1 MANFTN
7 HPIKD
12 TYYRVVQLDDGGQ
25 IQNGLGHPL
34 SGSLRISG
42 SVHITGSS
50 TVGGDLAVT
59 GKVTASEFIAT
70 TVSSSILFESGS
82 SQFGNSLDD
91 VHKFTGSVDISSS
104 LNIDG
109 SFISTGS
116 FNHTGSI
123 NLLSSGSLTHT
134 GSINVSGSITAQ
146 NTITAERGAFAGLF
160 MNPNIIEENIN
171 IPANRNAGYFGP
183 TITIGS
189 GITMTV
195 GAGSTLTIL

>member
-25 IQNGLGHPL
+25 VQNGLGHPL

-59 GKVTASEFIAT
+59 GKVTAREFIAT
-70 TVSSSILFESGS
+70 TVSSSVLFESGS

-91 VHKFTGSVDISSS
+91 
-104 LNIDG
+104 
-109 SFISTGS
+109 
-116 FNHTGSI
+116 
-123 NLLSSGSLTHT
+123 THIFT
-134 GSINVSGSITAQ
+134 GSINVTGSLNQIGDLSTSGSITAE
-146 NTITAERGAFAGLF
+146 NTITAERGTYAGLF
-160 MNPNIIEENIN
+160 SNPNIIEENIN
-171 IPANRNAGYFGP
+171 IQANHNARLFGP
-183 TITIGS
+183 TVTIGS
-189 GITMTV
+189 GFLMTV